1 MSLPVCEPWVRYM
14 EWDPC
19 EIKWFVDRKLV
30 HRRAIWGPTPIP
42 HSPMTL
48 HVNTWPTAS
57 RELAGRLAF
66 RRCSCQP
73 SCAESASI
81 YTVRIIVE

>member
-1 MSLPVCEPWVRYM
+1 VCEPWVRYM

-48 HVNTWPTAS
+48 HGEYLANGMTRAS
-57 RELAGRLAF
+57 GAAGLPALLVSAIV
-66 RRCSCQP
+66 RRIGVDLYGP
-73 SCAESASI
+73 DN
-81 YTVRIIVE
+81 R